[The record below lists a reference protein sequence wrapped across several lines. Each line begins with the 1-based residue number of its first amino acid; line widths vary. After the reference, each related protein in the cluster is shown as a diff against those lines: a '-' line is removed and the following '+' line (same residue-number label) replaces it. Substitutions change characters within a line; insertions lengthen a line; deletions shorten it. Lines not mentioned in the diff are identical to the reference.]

1 MSTMIDPGDPLPEP
15 DAQEVARRLR
25 MYMGDKKLSRSQ
37 LALSSGI
44 TRTSLGAKLDGH
56 VPFTI
61 EEIVSVA
68 RAISRSW
75 VWVLT
80 GVDDSAPALMLI
92 AQALD
97 VDVTDLLPD
106 GAPAEVSA

>member
-80 GVDDSAPALMLI
+80 GVDD
-92 AQALD
+92 
-97 VDVTDLLPD
+97 PD
-106 GAPAEVSA
+106 SKSGRTGDSFQPTGWKAVA